1 MSNVSF
7 STRLGAERNR
17 GLELTGQILDRIPL
31 APPLEARR
39 FRKAEMIE
47 CVRMR
52 RQSARQNLGFS
63 SRPFVLCGLPVKC
76 PTPGT
81 LVHERRNGHFV
92 LLVTGHPN
100 YGLPWGQDRL
110 VPLFLATLANRQRS
124 RRITF
129 ATAAEMLDTF
139 GMQQGGSQY
148 RRLVAPL
155 QRIFGATIFF
165 GTETHRSMSPV
176 VHEAPIPFHERGT
189 DLVFPRSQPAE
200 PSGRLSESGCS

>member
-1 MSNVSF
+1 MSNIPSV
-7 STRLGAERNR
+7 RGASNGNT
-17 GLELTGQILDRIPL
+17 GLQPAREILDGIRL
-31 APPLEARR
+31 APSIGERR
-39 FRKAEMIE
+39 IRKAEAVE

-52 RQSARQNLGFS
+52 RQSARQNVGFS

-76 PTPGT
+76 PPNGT
-81 LVHERRNGHFV
+81 LVHERRNGQFV

-124 RRITF
+124 RQITF
-129 ATAAEMLDTF
+129 DSAAEMLDTF

-148 RRLVAPL
+148 RRLIGAF

-165 GTETHRSMSPV
+165 GTDTHRSMSAV
-176 VHEAPIPFHERGT
+176 FHEARFHFIMQEAYT
-189 DLVFPRSQPAE
+189 AKDIDI
-200 PSGRLSESGCS
+200 